1 MREALA
7 FSAELHMNRQA
18 NKRKQQL
25 KNQSPSA
32 LEDASSNDIEE
43 EEDEDGTAD
52 TLTELRDLLRESNDM
67 PVYMEEAVHLKC
79 QLQALEWANKA
90 ALILPFT
97 ASIAV
102 PPDAFSFEALTAV
115 CAQSLVPSTSTSTS
129 IPTSTSTSTSIT
141 HDGKQNGGVEST
153 AVIIGR
159 EGKQGLA
166 GHDVLAVIPVPSKN
180 RPRLAE
186 VQRLAKEI
194 KK

>member
-1 MREALA
+1 
-7 FSAELHMNRQA
+7 MNRQA

-25 KNQSPSA
+25 KNQSPCPQ
-32 LEDASSNDIEE
+32 DASSSNNDVEE
-43 EEDEDGTAD
+43 EEEEDGTAD

-67 PVYMEEAVHLKC
+67 PVYMEEAVFLRC

-90 ALILPFT
+90 ASILPFT
-97 ASIAV
+97 ANIPV

-115 CAQSLVPSTSTSTS
+115 CAQSIVPSSSTSTC
-129 IPTSTSTSTSIT
+129 IPTSTSSLTSSSMT
-141 HDGKQNGGVEST
+141 HDARQNNGVDST
-153 AVIIGR
+153 AATVNRG
-159 EGKQGLA
+159 EGK
-166 GHDVLAVIPVPSKN
+166 GHDVLAVTPVTARN